1 MDKIITA
8 TAKSFQSILTPGMLS
23 IFIKSLL
30 ITLVALIIFMGIFGY
45 SLSHLTHY
53 LPWGSS
59 LFFQEV
65 LPLVLFFGAWL
76 FAWMLFP
83 AVLPLIIH
91 FFDDAIIEI
100 VERED
105 YPPVMR
111 GENWP
116 FWLEVRHDMAF
127 MLKAILLNILIL
139 PLYFIPVLNLIIF
152 YVLNGYLIGNEFFM
166 TVARRHFN
174 LQIAKSVCKEN
185 SGVVFISGVLITVLT
200 TIPMVNLLSPF
211 IGVALMTHLF
221 HLQNNYSMNKIINQP
236 VK

>member
-30 ITLVALIIFMGIFGY
+30 ITLVALIIFMATFGY
-45 SLSHLTHY
+45 GIAHLTQY

-59 LFFQEV
+59 ELFKEV
-65 LPLVLFFGAWL
+65 LPFVLFFGAWL

-100 VERED
+100 VEREN

-116 FWLEVRHDMAF
+116 FWQEVRHDISF
-127 MLKAILLNILIL
+127 IIKAIFLNILVL
-139 PLYFIPVLNLIIF
+139 PLYLIPVLNLIIF
-152 YVLNGYLIGNEFFM
+152 YALNGYLIGNEFFM

-174 LQIAKSVCKEN
+174 LEIATSVRKQN
-185 SGVVFISGVLITVLT
+185 SGVVFISGVLITFLT
-200 TIPMVNLLSPF
+200 TIPIVNLLSPF
-211 IGVALMTHLF
+211 LGVALMTHLF
-221 HLQNNYSMNKIINQP
+221 HMQNQLLPSYQK
-236 VK
+236 